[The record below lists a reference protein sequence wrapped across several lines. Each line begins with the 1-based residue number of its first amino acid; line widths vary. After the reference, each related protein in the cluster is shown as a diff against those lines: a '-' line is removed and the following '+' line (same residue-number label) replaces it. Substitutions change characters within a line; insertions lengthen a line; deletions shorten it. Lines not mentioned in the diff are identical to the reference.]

1 MKKTSKYIFFFLLFL
16 VFLALIPFDDFFK
29 STNDEIGII
38 IIDYPIA
45 SSDDFSKELDYLINK
60 KNIKDIVIRLNTP
73 GGGVAASQEIFSR
86 IIKERQEHDINFV
99 SSISSVAASGG
110 YYIAIA
116 TNKIFANPGSITGSI
131 GVIMEYPI
139 IEELMD
145 KIGIEFNTIK
155 SSEYKD
161 SGSPFR
167 EMSGNEMLYF
177 QDLIDDLYEQ
187 FINEVSSQRNIP
199 IDNVKNIANGK
210 IYSGRQALEI
220 GLIDTLGTL
229 NDAIEYLKDINR
241 FNDNVKLVK
250 MPNEEKSIFDFI
262 FNILSYKL
270 EPSNEI
276 YTIPQY
282 LIVK

>member
-1 MKKTSKYIFFFLLFL
+1 MKKTSKYIFFFLMFL
-16 VFLALIPFDDFFK
+16 VFLSLIPFNDFFK
-29 STNDEIGII
+29 SNTDEIGII
-38 IIDYPIA
+38 NIDYPIV
-45 SSDDFSKELDYLINK
+45 SSDDFSMELDYLINR
-60 KNIKDIVIRLNTP
+60 KNIKDIIIRLNTP

-86 IIKERQEHDINFV
+86 IIREREENDINFI

-116 TNKIFANPGSITGSI
+116 TDKIFANPGSITGSI

-139 IEELMD
+139 IEELME
-145 KIGIEFNTIK
+145 KIGIDFNTIK

-167 EMSGNEMLYF
+167 EMSEDETIYF

-187 FINEVSSQRNIP
+187 FVEEVSNQRNIP
-199 IDNVKNIANGK
+199 ITEVKDIANGK
-210 IYSGRQALEI
+210 IYSGKQALEI

-229 NDAIEYLKDINR
+229 NDAIKYLKDMNG
-241 FNDNVKLVK
+241 FNEDIKLVK
-250 MPNEEKSIFDFI
+250 MPIEEKSIFDFI

>member
-1 MKKTSKYIFFFLLFL
+1 
-16 VFLALIPFDDFFK
+16 
-29 STNDEIGII
+29 
-38 IIDYPIA
+38 
-45 SSDDFSKELDYLINK
+45 
-60 KNIKDIVIRLNTP
+60 
-73 GGGVAASQEIFSR
+73 
-86 IIKERQEHDINFV
+86 
-99 SSISSVAASGG
+99 
-110 YYIAIA
+110 
-116 TNKIFANPGSITGSI
+116 
-131 GVIMEYPI
+131 MEYPI

-145 KIGIEFNTIK
+145 RIGIEFNTIK

-167 EMSGNEMLYF
+167 EMSENETLYF

-187 FINEVSSQRNIP
+187 FINEVSNQRNIP
-199 IDNVKNIANGK
+199 INKVKDIANGK
-210 IYSGRQALEI
+210 IYSGKQALEI

-229 NDAIEYLKDINR
+229 NDAIKYLKDMNG
-241 FNDNVKLVK
+241 FNEDIKLVK
-250 MPNEEKSIFDFI
+250 MPIEEKSIFDFI

>member
-1 MKKTSKYIFFFLLFL
+1 MIKTSKYIFFFLLFL
-16 VFLALIPFDDFFK
+16 ILLALVPFDNIFK
-29 STNDEIGII
+29 SNNDQIGII
-38 IIDYPIA
+38 TIDYPIT
-45 SSDDFSKELDYLINK
+45 SSDDFSRELDYLINK

-86 IIKERQEHDINFV
+86 IIRAREEHDINFV
-99 SSISSVAASGG
+99 ASISSVAASGG

-145 KIGIEFNTIK
+145 RIGIEFNTIK

-167 EMSGNEMLYF
+167 EMSENETLYF

-187 FINEVSSQRNIP
+187 FINEVSKQRNIP
-199 IDNVKNIANGK
+199 INKVKDIANGK
-210 IYSGRQALEI
+210 IYSGKQALEI

-229 NDAIEYLKDINR
+229 NDAIGYLKDLNS
-241 FNDNVKLVK
+241 FNEDIKLVK

>member
-1 MKKTSKYIFFFLLFL
+1 MIKTSKYIFFFLLFL
-16 VFLALIPFDDFFK
+16 ILLALVPFDNIFK
-29 STNDEIGII
+29 SNNDQIGII
-38 IIDYPIA
+38 TIDYPIT
-45 SSDDFSKELDYLINK
+45 SSDDFSRELDYLINK

-86 IIKERQEHDINFV
+86 IIRAREEHDINFV
-99 SSISSVAASGG
+99 ASISSVAASGG

-145 KIGIEFNTIK
+145 RIGIEFNTIK

-167 EMSGNEMLYF
+167 EMTEDENLYF
-177 QDLIDDLYEQ
+177 QDLINDLYEQ
-187 FINEVSSQRNIP
+187 FVEEVSNQRDIP
-199 IDNVKNIANGK
+199 ITKVRDIANGK
-210 IYSGRQALEI
+210 IFSGKQALEI
-220 GLIDTLGTL
+220 GLIDTLGTI
-229 NDAIEYLKDINR
+229 NDAIEYLKVINR
-241 FNDNVKLVK
+241 FNEDINLVK

>member
-16 VFLALIPFDDFFK
+16 VSLTLIPFDNFFK
-29 STNDEIGII
+29 SPTNKIGII
-38 IIDYPIA
+38 TIDYPIT
-45 SSDDFSKELDYLINK
+45 SSDDFSREIDYLINK

-86 IIKERQEHDINFV
+86 IIREREENDINFV

-145 KIGIEFNTIK
+145 RIGIEFNTIK

-167 EMSGNEMLYF
+167 EMSENETLYF

-187 FINEVSSQRNIP
+187 FINEVSNQRDIP
-199 IDNVKNIANGK
+199 INKVKDIANGK

-229 NDAIEYLKDINR
+229 NNAIEYLKDINGY
-241 FNDNVKLVK
+241 NEDIKLVK

-270 EPSNEI
+270 EPSNDI

>member
-1 MKKTSKYIFFFLLFL
+1 MIKTSKYIFFFLLFL
-16 VFLALIPFDDFFK
+16 ILLALVPFDNIFK
-29 STNDEIGII
+29 SNNDQIGII
-38 IIDYPIA
+38 TIDYPIT
-45 SSDDFSKELDYLINK
+45 SSDDFSRELDYLINK

-86 IIKERQEHDINFV
+86 IIREREEHDINFV
-99 SSISSVAASGG
+99 ASISSVAASGG

-145 KIGIEFNTIK
+145 RIGIEFNTIK

-167 EMSGNEMLYF
+167 EMSENETLYF

-187 FINEVSSQRNIP
+187 FINEVSKQRNIP
-199 IDNVKNIANGK
+199 INKVKDIANGK
-210 IYSGRQALEI
+210 IYSGKQALEI

-229 NDAIEYLKDINR
+229 NDAIGYLKDLNS
-241 FNDNVKLVK
+241 FNEDIKLVK

>member
-16 VFLALIPFDDFFK
+16 VFLSLIPFNNFLK
-29 STNDEIGII
+29 SNSDEIGII
-38 IIDYPIA
+38 TIDYPIT
-45 SSDDFSKELDYLINK
+45 SSEGFSRELDYLINEK
-60 KNIKDIVIRLNTP
+60 NLKNIIIRLNTP

-86 IIKERQEHDINFV
+86 IIKERQENDINFI

-139 IEELMD
+139 VEELMD

-161 SGSPFR
+161 TGSPFR
-167 EMSGNEMLYF
+167 EMTEDENLYF
-177 QDLIDDLYEQ
+177 QDLINDLYEQ
-187 FINEVSSQRNIP
+187 FVEEVSNQRDIP
-199 IDNVKNIANGK
+199 ITKVKDIANGK
-210 IYSGRQALEI
+210 IFSGKQALEI

-229 NDAIEYLKDINR
+229 NDAIEYLKVINR
-241 FNDNVKLVK
+241 FNEDINLVK

-270 EPSNEI
+270 ELSNEN

>member
-16 VFLALIPFDDFFK
+16 VFLTFIPFDNFFK
-29 STNDEIGII
+29 SDTNEIGII
-38 IIDYPIA
+38 TIDYPIA
-45 SSDDFSKELDYLINK
+45 SSDDFSKEIDYLVNK

-86 IIKERQEHDINFV
+86 IIREREKHDINFV

-145 KIGIEFNTIK
+145 RIGIEFNTIK

-167 EMSGNEMLYF
+167 EMSENETLYF

-187 FINEVSSQRNIP
+187 FINEVSNQRDIP
-199 IDNVKNIANGK
+199 INKVKDIANGK
-210 IYSGRQALEI
+210 IYSGRQALEL
-220 GLIDTLGTL
+220 GLIDTLGTF
-229 NDAIEYLKDINR
+229 NNAIEYLIDINGY
-241 FNDNVKLVK
+241 NEDIKLVK

-270 EPSNEI
+270 ELSNDI

>member
-16 VFLALIPFDDFFK
+16 VSLTLIPFDNFFK
-29 STNDEIGII
+29 SPTNKIGII
-38 IIDYPIA
+38 TIDYPIT
-45 SSDDFSKELDYLINK
+45 SSDDFSREIDYLINK

-86 IIKERQEHDINFV
+86 IIREREEHDINFV

-145 KIGIEFNTIK
+145 RIGIEFNTIK

-161 SGSPFR
+161 SGSPYR
-167 EMSGNEMLYF
+167 EMSENETLYF

-187 FINEVSSQRNIP
+187 FINEVSNQRDIP
-199 IDNVKNIANGK
+199 INKVKDIANGK

-229 NDAIEYLKDINR
+229 NNAIEYLKDINGY
-241 FNDNVKLVK
+241 NEDIKLVK

-270 EPSNEI
+270 EPSNDI